1 MPTHKSEDYKLSA
14 VEYYLTEDKTQEEV
28 CKIFKCSAR
37 SLLRWVDKYNQNG
50 EIKRHNRKPVAYKV
64 HKDQVKFILDE
75 IKKNKTITMQ
85 DLLEKLKEKYPTLSL
100 SRFHLNRI
108 VNDNNITL
116 KITRLRHD
124 PNKRFGKDI
133 DINKKIKETDKYYKE
148 IEKREYPEIKNIQK
162 IYPVLVN
169 IYENI
174 KYTFENSQSRL
185 QRVKT
190 EFETTVGNMIQNV
203 VDIGNNLVNHLKLKM
218 KVPKWDKRKKLVN
231 GYEKINKY
239 LKNKKIKPYL
249 DKIKED
255 PENVAKIQNI
265 KKLPQKA
272 KTGPKKK

>member
-1 MPTHKSEDYKLSA
+1 VNYYNMPESIIINYWILNKVYIIVALFIIIGFFIINYMLFIRFEIEVSKELNTDCKNPIAIYFDKEGRDRCLNERIGKSKEFNTTKDYA
-14 VEYYLTEDKTQEEV
+14 QDKT
-28 CKIFKCSAR
+28 KI
-37 SLLRWVDKYNQNG
+37 L
-50 EIKRHNRKPVAYKV
+50 ETKV
-64 HKDQVKFILDE
+64 K
-75 IKKNKTITMQ
+75 
-85 DLLEKLKEKYPTLSL
+85 
-100 SRFHLNRI
+100 
-108 VNDNNITL
+108 
-116 KITRLRHD
+116 
-124 PNKRFGKDI
+124 
-133 DINKKIKETDKYYKE
+133 DINKRIQETDKYYKE

-174 KYTFENSQSRL
+174 QYTFENGQSRL

-190 EFETTVGNMIQNV
+190 DFETTVGNIIQNV

-239 LKNKKIKPYL
+239 LKNKKIKRYL

-255 PENVAKIQNI
+255 PENVTKIQNI

-272 KTGPKKK
+272 KTGPKK

>member
-1 MPTHKSEDYKLSA
+1 MPESIVINYWILNKVYIIVALFIIIGFFIINYMLFIRFEIEVSKELNTDCKNPIAIYFDKEGRDRCLNERIGKSKEFNTTKDYA
-14 VEYYLTEDKTQEEV
+14 QDKT
-28 CKIFKCSAR
+28 
-37 SLLRWVDKYNQNG
+37 
-50 EIKRHNRKPVAYKV
+50 KV
-64 HKDQVKFILDE
+64 K
-75 IKKNKTITMQ
+75 
-85 DLLEKLKEKYPTLSL
+85 
-100 SRFHLNRI
+100 
-108 VNDNNITL
+108 
-116 KITRLRHD
+116 
-124 PNKRFGKDI
+124 
-133 DINKKIKETDKYYKE
+133 DINKRIQETDNYYKE

>member
-1 MPTHKSEDYKLSA
+1 MPESIIINYWILNKVYIIVALFIIIGFFIINYMLFIRFEIEVSKELNTDCKNPIAIYFDKEGRDRCLNERIGKSKEFNTTKDYA
-14 VEYYLTEDKTQEEV
+14 QDKT
-28 CKIFKCSAR
+28 KI
-37 SLLRWVDKYNQNG
+37 L
-50 EIKRHNRKPVAYKV
+50 ETKV
-64 HKDQVKFILDE
+64 K
-75 IKKNKTITMQ
+75 
-85 DLLEKLKEKYPTLSL
+85 
-100 SRFHLNRI
+100 
-108 VNDNNITL
+108 
-116 KITRLRHD
+116 
-124 PNKRFGKDI
+124 
-133 DINKKIKETDKYYKE
+133 DINKRIQETDKYYKE

-174 KYTFENSQSRL
+174 QYTFENGQSRL

-190 EFETTVGNMIQNV
+190 DFETTVGNIIQNV

-239 LKNKKIKPYL
+239 LKNKKIKRYL

-255 PENVAKIQNI
+255 PENVTKIQNI

-272 KTGPKKK
+272 KTGPKK